1 MSQGTNQKHMM
12 GGGVLLIFAD
22 INLRPFPV
30 KVVKNPRAIYGKVWR
45 ILDPLP
51 STQKQMC
58 LICFVMLFKME
69 LSAYPIS

>member
-1 MSQGTNQKHMM
+1 MSQGTNQKHMV
-12 GGGVLLIFAD
+12 GGGVLIIFAD

-30 KVVKNPRAIYGKVWR
+30 
-45 ILDPLP
+45 P

-69 LSAYPIS
+69 LSAYPNYFLKNFEKFLRKN